1 MLNIRISGYLMHV
14 RSICNADDLSSYDL
28 PDFVREVR
36 SPVSELMVAGV
47 ESGSVCCPNGQRML
61 SKTSGL

>member
-1 MLNIRISGYLMHV
+1 MHV
-14 RSICNADDLSSYDL
+14 RSTSYSNADNLSSYDL

-36 SPVSELMVAGV
+36 SPVSEPMVAGV
-47 ESGSVCCPNGQRML
+47 ESGNVCCRNGQRML